1 MMPRIGR
8 TALISRR
15 GLTAAIA
22 TLAATAG
29 VVVGVAPGAAAP
41 TTGSAALL
49 PPNTVLSPP
58 SLLNAPYVD
67 ILAATV
73 DYRPA
78 LGRVSA
84 TVFLRGAPAPA
95 ALGGPAYSITL
106 RGPFIGRG
114 ASIGAGVVGVP
125 ARGSLAVDRIGSGQD
140 TVVPARISYNGAS
153 VVVTATDD
161 RLANLPLT
169 AFDVTATSAG
179 NGTVTS
185 PLGVDRVSGR
195 LGG

>member
-1 MMPRIGR
+1 MPRISR
-8 TALISRR
+8 TAQIGRR

-29 VVVGVAPGAAAP
+29 VAIGVAPAGAAP
-41 TTGSAALL
+41 GTGSAALL
-49 PPNTVLSPP
+49 PPNTVVSPP

-67 ILAATV
+67 ILAASV

-78 LGRVSA
+78 LGRIAA
-84 TVFLRGAPAPA
+84 TVYLRGAPAPA
-95 ALGGPAYSITL
+95 ALGGPAYSLTL
-106 RGPFIGRG
+106 TGNDAFRGPSVG
-114 ASIGAGVVGVP
+114 ASAVGVP
-125 ARGSLAVDRIGSGQD
+125 PRGSLGVDRTGPGQRIS
-140 TVVPARISYNGAS
+140 VPVRVSYNGAS
-153 VVVTATDD
+153 VIVTATDD

-169 AFDVTATSAG
+169 AFEITATSAG